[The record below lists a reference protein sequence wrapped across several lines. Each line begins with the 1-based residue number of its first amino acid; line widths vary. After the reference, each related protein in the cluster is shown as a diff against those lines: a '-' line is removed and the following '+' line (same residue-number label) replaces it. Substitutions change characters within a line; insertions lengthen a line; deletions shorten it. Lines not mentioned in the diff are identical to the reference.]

1 MTVPEPGQEAT
12 RARVWLLFAR
22 LRARGQARL
31 LMATAMV
38 NIGSTVI
45 AALSGIVLARAL
57 GPSDRGDFAAVS
69 AWFGLV
75 LIVGELGQTAATTYF
90 VARQPERAKAVTAT
104 SRVMITVSG
113 FITAAIGLAL
123 APVLAHGDA
132 DLTLAYR
139 LVFLAC
145 LPVFVG
151 ASYSF
156 ALQATRLAL
165 WNWMRFSQPAAY
177 LTLVI
182 MLQVGG
188 WLSLVA
194 ASAVLAGTVTV
205 QALLAYV
212 MARRLGLAGG
222 KASRDLVRPLGT
234 YGASQVL
241 SSAPQNL
248 NGRLDQLVLSQTVR
262 SADLGHYAVA
272 VTLSSLAVPVVS
284 ALGNV
289 LFPRLAAMARR
300 TESERR
306 LVRSAV
312 VSSLAVAVAV
322 VAVVAAT
329 ASVTVPWLFGSAYEP
344 SIKLVWLLA
353 PAGVFLASTQVMGDL
368 LRGRGQPLAVARAQG
383 LGLVITVVG
392 LVVLIPVWGV
402 TGAAVVSSAA
412 AFVTWGFL
420 LRDLRD
426 PRGGRDRIGHV
437 MDERSV

>member
-1 MTVPEPGQEAT
+1 MTTPEPGPRAT
-12 RARVWLLFAR
+12 QTQVWLLFAR

-31 LMATAMV
+31 LLATAMV
-38 NIGSTVI
+38 NVGSTVVAAI
-45 AALSGIVLARAL
+45 AGIVLARAL
-57 GPSDRGDFAAVS
+57 GPSERGDFAAVS
-69 AWFGLV
+69 SWFGLV

-90 VARQPERAKAVTAT
+90 VASQPERAQAVTAT

-113 FITAAIGLAL
+113 FLTASIGLLL

-132 DLTLAYR
+132 DLTLSYR

-145 LPVFVG
+145 LPAFVS

-177 LTLVI
+177 LTLVVAI
-182 MLQVGG
+182 QATG
-188 WLSLVA
+188 WLSLVS
-194 ASAVLAGTVTV
+194 ASAVLAGTVSA

-222 KASRDLVRPLGT
+222 RAAKDLVRPLGR

-241 SSAPQNL
+241 SSAPQTL
-248 NGRLDQLVLSQTVR
+248 NGQLDQLVLSQTVR

-272 VTLSSLAVPVVS
+272 VTLSNLAVPVVS

-300 TESERR
+300 TESEAR
-306 LVRSAV
+306 LVRSAM
-312 VSSLAVAVAV
+312 VSSLAIAVGV
-322 VAVVAAT
+322 VAVIAAT
-329 ASVTVPWLFGSAYEP
+329 AAVIVPWIFGSAYEP
-344 SIKLVWLLA
+344 SVPLVWLLA
-353 PAGVFLASTQVMGDL
+353 PAGVFLASTQVMSDL

-383 LGLVITVVG
+383 LGLVMTVIG
-392 LVVLIPVWGV
+392 LVVLIPIWGV
-402 TGAAVVSSAA
+402 TGAAAVSSVA
-412 AFVTWGFL
+412 AFITWVFL
-420 LRDLRD
+420 LRDLRV
-426 PRGGRDRIGHV
+426 RRAGRDKIGHV
-437 MDERSV
+437 MNERSV